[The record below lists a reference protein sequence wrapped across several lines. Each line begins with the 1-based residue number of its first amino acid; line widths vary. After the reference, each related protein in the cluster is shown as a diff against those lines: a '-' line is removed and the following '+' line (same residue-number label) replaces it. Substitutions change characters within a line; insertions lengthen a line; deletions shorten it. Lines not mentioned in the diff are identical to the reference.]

1 MNEWSIAGAVQIYQ
15 KPACGINY
23 FLSAV
28 LVKGNSIVICSDG
41 GWDLLE
47 NMLVGSIFGHPSAC
61 NVKPNQTYFQ
71 HQEHNHLSTAEVQL
85 THVIHRSSCTAW
97 LGKPGLPNP
106 IVVCT
111 NERTCSLSSVIA
123 MLSYVLF
130 YWSKPHVALVIL
142 AVMRGWVSSLYF
154 LQMLLIS
161 GYVLI

>member
-28 LVKGNSIVICSDG
+28 LGKGNSIVICSDG

-85 THVIHRSSCTAW
+85 THVIYTQVFLYGMAW
-97 LGKPGLPNP
+97 QARLAKPNCGL
-106 IVVCT
+106 
-111 NERTCSLSSVIA
+111 
-123 MLSYVLF
+123 
-130 YWSKPHVALVIL
+130 H
-142 AVMRGWVSSLYF
+142 
-154 LQMLLIS
+154 Q
-161 GYVLI
+161 